1 MSEDIKDN
9 LPAHEKLKRELCEKF
24 KASNTYLGSFIKA
37 EITKEDFKVLKQSV
51 YPPLKIKK
59 GDVIL
64 LAQGAKTRPCVVI
77 KVLKDRTVV
86 YIPLSS
92 SDNIHCLTTFTSR
105 FLGEGCF
112 CKSYGI
118 CDEETAIKNF
128 SGVFDNMKD
137 LNKGIKALKEYIKT
151 IEL

>member
-9 LPAHEKLKRELCEKF
+9 LPAHEKLKRDLCEKF
-24 KASNTYLGSFIKA
+24 TASKTYLGSFIKS
-37 EITKEDFKVLKQSV
+37 EIICEDFKVLKQPLF
-51 YPPLKIKK
+51 PPSEIKK

-92 SDNIHCLTTFTSR
+92 SDNIHCLTPFTSR

-112 CKSYGI
+112 CKSYDI
-118 CDEETAIKNF
+118 CDEDTAMKNF
-128 SGVFDNMKD
+128 AGVFGNMKD
-137 LNKGIKALKEYIKT
+137 LNKGIKVLKEYIKT
-151 IEL
+151 IGL